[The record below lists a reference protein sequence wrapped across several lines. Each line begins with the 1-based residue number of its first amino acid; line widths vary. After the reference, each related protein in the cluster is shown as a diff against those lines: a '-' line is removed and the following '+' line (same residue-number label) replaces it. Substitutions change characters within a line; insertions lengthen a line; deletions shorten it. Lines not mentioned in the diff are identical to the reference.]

1 MLRVAAYCRV
11 SSDKDD
17 QANSFESQQRYF
29 REYIDRN
36 PDWELVQIFADEGIS
51 GTNTSKRKEFNNMIA
66 AAKDGQIDLILTKEV
81 SRFARNTVDTLQYT
95 RDLKQIGVF
104 VLFMNDNINTK
115 DPDAELRLT
124 IMASI
129 AQEESRKTSERV
141 KWGQK
146 RRMEQG
152 VVFGRDMLGYDVRD
166 GKLYINE
173 KGAEVVRLIFYKFV
187 EEQKGT
193 YTIAR
198 ELREAGI
205 ETHTH
210 MKEWTNTVILRVIRN
225 EKYCGDLI
233 QKKTY
238 TPDYLS
244 HKKKYNY
251 GQEEFVVLR
260 DHHEPIISRE
270 LFERAQKEL
279 ERRSPSPEQRAKHSN
294 RYCLSGKIV
303 CGHCGSRFVSRSKR
317 RKDGSMYKAWRCYE
331 ATQHGLPKQDAIGN
345 QVGCI
350 VNQQIRDEDFMLMI
364 EHTIRHLHIN
374 KAKLINE
381 LTDIAKTVLNADGAD
396 KNEMEK
402 LKKRLKMLSEK
413 KERLMD
419 LYIGKEITKE
429 EYRKMVEKYETEKQT
444 VAKQIEDA
452 EKQNDLINHQ
462 EEILKDIVSTIEAM
476 VLGEKQDDI
485 FYRNIVDRIVVYS
498 RQNIEIYLNLLPFKW
513 EYALAELPKKPNIKK
528 PPDAELFE
536 YDIGREAPK
545 MFLLGATAFFDAFA
559 TV

>member
-1 MLRVAAYCRV
+1 MLRVAPYCRV
-11 SSDKDD
+11 STDKDD

-29 REYIDRN
+29 REYIDCN
-36 PDWELVQIFADEGIS
+36 PEWELVKIFADEGIS
-51 GTNTSKRKEFNNMIA
+51 GTNTKKRKEFNRMIA
-66 AAKDGQIDLILTKEV
+66 AAKSGHIDLIITKEV

-95 RDLKQIGVF
+95 RDLKKLGVY

-173 KGAEVVRLIFYKFV
+173 AGAEVVRLIYHKFV

-205 ETHTH
+205 ETHTR
-210 MKEWTNTVILRVIRN
+210 MKEWTNTVILRVVRN

-233 QKKTY
+233 QKKTF

-244 HKKKYNY
+244 HDKKYNR

-270 LFERAQKEL
+270 LFERAQLEL
-279 ERRSPSPEQRAKHSN
+279 ERRSPGPEQRAKYSN
-294 RYCLSGKIV
+294 RYCLSGKIE
-303 CGHCGSRFVSRSKR
+303 CGCCGSKFVSRSKK
-317 RKDGSMYKAWRCYE
+317 RKDGSRYKAWRCYE
-331 ATQHGLPKQDAIGN
+331 AAQHGLPKIDAMGNPIG
-345 QVGCI
+345 CA

-364 EHTIRHLHIN
+364 QGVIKHLRMN
-374 KAKLINE
+374 KAKLISE
-381 LTDIAKTVLNADGAD
+381 LTETVKTVLETSCANVPDV
-396 KNEMEK
+396 EK
-402 LKKRLKMLSEK
+402 LKRKQELLKEK

-419 LYIGKEITKE
+419 LFVSREITKE
-429 EYRKMVEKYETEKQT
+429 EYRRMAAKYEGDRQE
-444 VAKQIEDA
+444 AEAQIADA
-452 EKQNDLINHQ
+452 ERQSKIAGSQDEMLS
-462 EEILKDIVSTIEAM
+462 DIAAAIRALA
-476 VLGEKQDDI
+476 LGEEHDDV
-485 FYRNIVDRIVVYS
+485 FYRSIVDKIVVHS
-498 RQNIEIYLNLLPFKW
+498 RQNIDIYLNLLPYKW
-513 EYALAELPKKPNIKK
+513 AYVLSELPGEPGKKKTLHPEHFEHDTPISFNI
-528 PPDAELFE
+528 ACVSFV
-536 YDIGREAPK
+536 G
-545 MFLLGATAFFDAFA
+545 M
-559 TV
+559 

>member
-11 SSDKDD
+11 STDKDD

-29 REYIDRN
+29 REYIERN
-36 PDWELVQIFADEGIS
+36 PEWDLVTIFADEGIS
-51 GTNTSKRKEFNNMIA
+51 GTNTKKRKEFNRMIA
-66 AAKDGQIDLILTKEV
+66 AAKAGKIDMILTKEV

-95 RDLKQIGVF
+95 RDLKKLGVY
-104 VLFMNDNINTK
+104 VLFMSDNINTK

-166 GKLYINE
+166 GKLFINE
-173 KGAEVVRLIFYKFV
+173 AGAEIVRLIFHKFV
-187 EEQKGT
+187 EEGKGT

-205 ETHTH
+205 ETTTR
-210 MKEWTNTVILRVIRN
+210 MKEWSNVVILRALRN

-233 QKKTY
+233 QKKTF

-244 HKKKYNY
+244 HDKKYNR
-251 GQEEFVVLR
+251 GEEEFVVLR

-279 ERRSPSPEQRAKHSN
+279 ERRSPSPEQKAKHSN

-303 CGHCGSRFVSRSKR
+303 CGCCGSRFVSRAKKR
-317 RKDGSMYKAWRCYE
+317 QDGSQYKAWRCYE
-331 ATQHGLPKQDAIGN
+331 AAQHGLPKIDAVGNAIG
-345 QVGCI
+345 CS

-364 EHTIRHLHIN
+364 QMVVKHLRHN
-374 KAKLINE
+374 KERLIHELVEIVKLV
-381 LTDIAKTVLNADGAD
+381 LAAGDGDKTDIAKL
-396 KNEMEK
+396 ERRMEAAA
-402 LKKRLKMLSEK
+402 EK
-413 KERLMD
+413 KEKLLD
-419 LYIGKEITKE
+419 LYLSKDITKD
-429 EYRKMVEKYETEKQT
+429 EYRHMSERYEKEKADLQE
-444 VAKQIEDA
+444 KIKDA
-452 EKQNDLINHQ
+452 QRQKEMADNQEEMIQDIAASIRALALGEQQND
-462 EEILKDIVSTIEAM
+462 T
-476 VLGEKQDDI
+476 
-485 FYRNIVDRIVVYS
+485 FYRNIVEKIVVYS
-498 RQNIEIYLNLLPFKW
+498 REHIEIHLNLLPYKW
-513 EYALAELPKKPNIKK
+513 AYTLAELPGNPGKKKTVLTEHFNT
-528 PPDAELFE
+528 
-536 YDIGREAPK
+536 DIPISVSSP
-545 MFLLGATAFFDAFA
+545 ATSR
-559 TV
+559 